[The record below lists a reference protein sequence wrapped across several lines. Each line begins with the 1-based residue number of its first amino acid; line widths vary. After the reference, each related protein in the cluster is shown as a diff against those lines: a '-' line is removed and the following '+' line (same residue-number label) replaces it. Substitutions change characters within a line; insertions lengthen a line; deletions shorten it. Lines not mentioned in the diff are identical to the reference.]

1 MTIADLLLIL
11 PVLVLT
17 GTAVLA
23 MSAIA
28 VGRNYPVTAFITVA
42 GLLLAA
48 LSAVTLMPDANQQV
62 TPLLIID
69 PYSLFFTVVI
79 CLSAMFIAVLSY
91 PFLEGLDDDRE
102 EYFLLLGV
110 ATVGAVV
117 LVSSNHFVSALL
129 GLETLNMSLYGMV
142 CLLYTSPSPR
152 D

>member
-1 MTIADLLLIL
+1 MTITIADLLLIS
-11 PVLVLT
+11 PMLVLT

-69 PYSLFFTVVI
+69 PFSLFFTAVI
-79 CLSAMFIAVLSY
+79 
-91 PFLEGLDDDRE
+91 
-102 EYFLLLGV
+102 
-110 ATVGAVV
+110 
-117 LVSSNHFVSALL
+117 
-129 GLETLNMSLYGMV
+129 
-142 CLLYTSPSPR
+142 
-152 D
+152 